1 MKIWKCL
8 NIKMM
13 KLLKIQSHG
22 KNEQIRTI
30 LKTREMQKHFRFTK
44 KKCIFYSSNNKKRTL
59 DKYN

>member
-1 MKIWKCL
+1 MKIWKWL

-30 LKTREMQKHFRFTK
+30 LKNREMKKHFKF
-44 KKCIFYSSNNKKRTL
+44 
-59 DKYN
+59 